1 MGYLE
6 RDIQQLARKLS
17 VFKTSKESKAEKQVC
32 VCCVCVCVCVC
43 ACMCVSVCMCVCVYV
58 LHTQQGGGRES
69 EMVIEEE
76 TKRMCVCV

>member
-32 VCCVCVCVCVC
+32 VCVCVCVCVS
-43 ACMCVSVCMCVCVYV
+43 AARS
-58 LHTQQGGGRES
+58 TGWRER
-69 EMVIEEE
+69 
-76 TKRMCVCV
+76 KRDGD